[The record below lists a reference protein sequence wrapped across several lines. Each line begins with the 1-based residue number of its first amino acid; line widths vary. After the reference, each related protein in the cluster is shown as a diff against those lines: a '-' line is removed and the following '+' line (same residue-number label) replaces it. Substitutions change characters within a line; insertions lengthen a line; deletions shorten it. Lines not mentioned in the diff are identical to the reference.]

1 MLEQM
6 VDALNGVYFLLPKKA
21 LTKNVQILL
30 TAHLTIFRAVQRQYW
45 ALDFVQAG
53 RSIQR
58 QEVTHIW
65 SAALRL
71 YGLQVLGQF
80 YRQALAIHD
89 GRCSCFHIVEKTFQH
104 LAITFH
110 HLWRIAC
117 LL

>member
-71 YGLQVLGQF
+71 YGLQAMGQF
-80 YRQALAIHD
+80 PRHPLPIHY
-89 GRCSCFHIVEKTFQH
+89 GCISCFNNN
-104 LAITFH
+104 
-110 HLWRIAC
+110 
-117 LL
+117 